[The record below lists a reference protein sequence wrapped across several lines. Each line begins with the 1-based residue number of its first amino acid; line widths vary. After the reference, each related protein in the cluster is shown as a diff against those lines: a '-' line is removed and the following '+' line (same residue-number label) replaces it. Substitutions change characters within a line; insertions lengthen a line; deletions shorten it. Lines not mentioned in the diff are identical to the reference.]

1 MRFGFFS
8 ENGGGS
14 GGRISIYLSEYML
27 FNGNLVATGGNAVHK
42 GGPGTV
48 YVQTDVGDD
57 SWKELWIDNLNR
69 GDVNSCDYPTDI
81 DNVKL
86 NDIHLENKA
95 CAVPTVVSQIFKLWL
110 NFSFIKCANIFN
122 ISYLFV

>member
-1 MRFGFFS
+1 
-8 ENGGGS
+8 
-14 GGRISIYLSEYML
+14 L

-81 DNVKL
+81 FDRQSHLHLLKKKSH
-86 NDIHLENKA
+86 IHR
-95 CAVPTVVSQIFKLWL
+95 F
-110 NFSFIKCANIFN
+110 
-122 ISYLFV
+122 YLLS

>member
-1 MRFGFFS
+1 MTGLW
-8 ENGGGS
+8 
-14 GGRISIYLSEYML
+14 LSP
-27 FNGNLVATGGNAVHK
+27 GTP

-81 DNVKL
+81 DR
-86 NDIHLENKA
+86 
-95 CAVPTVVSQIFKLWL
+95 F
-110 NFSFIKCANIFN
+110 
-122 ISYLFV
+122 YLLS